1 MKLKHVDL
9 AKDCVYQDARE
20 VKTKFSK
27 TFTTYFFPVGD
38 EVRNLFEEWIRYLIE
53 EKLWG
58 GNDPLFPATDVALG
72 ANCQFA
78 P

>member
-9 AKDCVYQDARE
+9 TTNSIFQDARE

-38 EVRNLFEEWIRYLIE
+38 EIQQILHDWVLYLKDV
-53 EKLWG
+53 KLWG
-58 GNDPLFPATDVALG
+58 NDDHLYELWRGSIKAAS
-72 ANCQFA
+72 
-78 P
+78 